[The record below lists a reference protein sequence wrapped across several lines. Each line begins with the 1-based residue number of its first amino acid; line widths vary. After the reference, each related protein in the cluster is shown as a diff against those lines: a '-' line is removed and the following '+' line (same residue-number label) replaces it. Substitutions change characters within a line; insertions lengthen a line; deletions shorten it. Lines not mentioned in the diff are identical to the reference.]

1 MMFWSDER
9 SSFESMVNEANTLI
23 SEQARLDKFYEI
35 DTYYVKFLKKHRTN
49 IKGTANV
56 LPENYPDENLFDIKL
71 SAYTAINKDEPKFR
85 SQHQEHTFLKYL
97 NVQKA
102 KYDLFFNSHLNID
115 QILRIEYINALIL
128 MEEILEEYLHLP
140 SKIDRYGSF
149 LTLKKGLTLNQAMKP
164 EVRKVFLS
172 VARGFN
178 QFLVDRGFCY
188 KRVTQ

>member
-1 MMFWSDER
+1 MMFWSKER
-9 SSFESMVNEANTLI
+9 PTFEAMVNEANTLI
-23 SEQARLDKFYEI
+23 SEQARLAKFYEI
-35 DTYYVKFLKKHRTN
+35 DTYYVKFLKKYRTN
-49 IKGTANV
+49 IKGTTNV
-56 LPENYPDENLFDIKL
+56 LPENYPDENLFYIKL

-102 KYDLFFNSHLNID
+102 KYDLFFNRHMIID
-115 QILRIEYINALIL
+115 QILRIEYINVLIL

-140 SKIDRYGSF
+140 SRIDRYGSF
-149 LTLKKGLTLNQAMKP
+149 RTLKKGLTLNQAMKP

-172 VARGFN
+172 VAKGFN
-178 QFLVDRGFCY
+178 QFLVDRGFHY